1 MYDTEKKPLDLG
13 VLRKEIDR
21 IDTALVKLFSERM
34 QVSASVAEY
43 KRASG
48 MAVTDPVREAALLD
62 RVAAMS
68 PAETADYTRTLYT
81 NILSVSRAYQHARL
95 GSDSPLVREIARAAA
110 ETPQAFPKSATVACQ
125 GTAGAYSCKAAEKL
139 FESPDIRHY
148 AQFADVFTAIEAG
161 ECRYGV
167 LPIENS
173 TAGSVTEIYDLMSK
187 HRFYI
192 VRALRLDIDHCL
204 LASKGTKMEDIKEI
218 VSHKQALTQCAGFL
232 AKHPHIKVTAM
243 DNTAVA
249 ARYVAKHGDGVA
261 AIAGRDCA
269 TLYGLDLVAENIRDS
284 AHNRTRFI
292 CISKTPEI
300 YTGAYKT
307 SLILTIPHV
316 PGSLARVL
324 TRFDALRINLTK
336 LESRPI
342 PERDFEFRF
351 YFDLVSTADSPA
363 LSHLLSELSGEHE
376 EFRYLGTYSE
386 IE

>member
-1 MYDTEKKPLDLG
+1 MSDTEKKPLDLG
-13 VLRKEIDR
+13 ILRKEIDR
-21 IDTALVKLFSERM
+21 IDTELVKLFSERM
-34 QVSASVAEY
+34 QVSAGVAEY

-95 GSDSPLVREIARAAA
+95 GSNSPLTREIARAAA
-110 ETPQAFPKSATVACQ
+110 ETPQDFPKTATVACQ
-125 GTAGAYSCKAAEKL
+125 GTAGAYSCKAAQKL
-139 FESPDIRHY
+139 FDSPYIHHY
-148 AQFADVFTAIEAG
+148 AQFADVFAAIEAG

-173 TAGSVTEIYDLMSK
+173 TAGSVTEIYDLMAK
-187 HRFYI
+187 HRFYV

-204 LASKGTKMEDIKEI
+204 LAARGTKMADIKEI
-218 VSHKQALTQCAGFL
+218 VSHKQALAQCAGFL
-232 AKHPHIKVTAM
+232 AKHPEINVTAM

-249 ARYVAKHGDGVA
+249 ARYAAEHGNGVA
-261 AIAGRDCA
+261 AIAGRDCMA
-269 TLYGLDLVAENIRDS
+269 LYDLDLLAESIRDS

-292 CISKTPEI
+292 CISKVLEI
-300 YTGAYKT
+300 YPDADKT

-316 PGSLARVL
+316 AGSLARIL
-324 TRFDALRINLTK
+324 NRFDAMRINLTK

-342 PERDFEFRF
+342 PDRDFEFRF
-351 YFDLVSTADSPA
+351 YFDLVSPVGSPA